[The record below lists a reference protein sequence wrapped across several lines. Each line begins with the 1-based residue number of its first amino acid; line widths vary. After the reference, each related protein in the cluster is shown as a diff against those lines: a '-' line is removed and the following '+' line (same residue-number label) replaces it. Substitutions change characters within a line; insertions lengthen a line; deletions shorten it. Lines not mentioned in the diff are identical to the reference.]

1 MKTNHRLILA
11 VTIFAGL
18 LARPALADKPPG
30 TNALGGIVA
39 EPPAASA
46 APAPAPAPAVKTTKP
61 AAKKKITSTKKVL
74 KAKSTAVKKKAVT
87 PTGYSVPL
95 TPGAATVSAKRVN
108 IRGQATIH
116 SEIVGHLTNGEPVT
130 VLEEVTSK
138 SAKDDEPSIWAKIVL
153 PSDKH
158 LWVNAQFVDTLN
170 KLVHVKKLN
179 IRTGP
184 GENYSIAG
192 HLLKGDAITDIS
204 STNGWLEIQAPTNAF
219 AYVAAAYLKQEAPVV
234 TSVATTTTTP
244 PAEVVPTT
252 TNTVTDATP
261 VAAPPTEP
269 VAVPITTLPT
279 TATSNAVAAVTA
291 PAEPELPRIVQREGI
306 VRRTFSIHAPTT
318 FQLVNPDTGRP
329 VNYLYT
335 AAPVLDLA
343 RYKGLHI
350 VVTGEESLDERW
362 VNTPIIT
369 IQKIQVVE

>member
-1 MKTNHRLILA
+1 MKTNHRMIFA

-39 EPPAASA
+39 EPPAAIV
-46 APAPAPAPAVKTTKP
+46 APAPAPAPVVKTTKP
-61 AAKKKITSTKKVL
+61 SAKKKITSTKKVL
-74 KAKSTAVKKKAVT
+74 KAKSAAVKKKAVT
-87 PTGYSVPL
+87 PTGFSVPL

-130 VLEEVTSK
+130 VIEEVTSK

-192 HLLKGDAITDIS
+192 HLLKGDAITDIG

-219 AYVAAAYLKQEAPVV
+219 AYVAAAYLKQEAPVTTPVV
-234 TSVATTTTTP
+234 TTPPVDTVPTTTTTV
-244 PAEVVPTT
+244 A
-252 TNTVTDATP
+252 DSTP

-269 VAVPITTLPT
+269 VAVPITTSPA
-279 TATSNAVAAVTA
+279 TATSNAVATVTA

-306 VRRTFSIHAPTT
+306 VRRTFSIQAPTT

-335 AAPVLDLA
+335 TAKTLDLA

>member
-11 VTIFAGL
+11 VTILAGL
-18 LARPALADKPPG
+18 LARPALADRPPG
-30 TNALGGIVA
+30 TNALGTIVA
-39 EPPAASA
+39 EPPAAIA
-46 APAPAPAPAVKTTKP
+46 APAPVVAPVPTVKAVKPVT
-61 AAKKKITSTKKVL
+61 KKKTTITKKVV
-74 KAKSTAVKKKAVT
+74 KAKSAAVNKKAIT

-95 TPGAATVSAKRVN
+95 TPGAATVGAKRVN

-138 SAKDDEPSIWAKIVL
+138 TAKNDEPSIWAKIVL

-192 HLLKGDAITDIS
+192 HLLKGDAITDIG

-219 AYVAAAYLKQEAPVV
+219 AFVAAAYLKQEAPVV
-234 TSVATTTTTP
+234 TPIVTTPPVEAVPTTTTTV
-244 PAEVVPTT
+244 A
-252 TNTVTDATP
+252 DATP

-269 VAVPITTLPT
+269 PVVPVASTPA

-306 VRRTFSIHAPTT
+306 VRRTFSIQAPTT
-318 FQLVNPDTGRP
+318 FQLVNSDTGRP

-335 AAPVLDLA
+335 TAKGLDLA

-350 VVTGEESLDERW
+350 IVTGEESLDERW